1 MLAIPLER
9 LAFIIA
15 KAREFDAEVPV
26 EPDAATGSDGPDDDE
41 REVLLDTPDNP
52 TEEELRD
59 AIDGLGPPERHE
71 LLALMWLGRG
81 GELARGA
88 ARGRRNDD
96 CECHRLS
103 GRHAAPRRLP
113 RRGGLYPGAL
123 AGGFRQSVI
132 PPRFAE

>member
-1 MLAIPLER
+1 MLVIPLER

-52 TEEELRD
+52 TEQELRD
-59 AIDGLGPPERHE
+59 AIDGLGVPERQE

-81 GELARGA
+81 DYDAESWPEALREAVEITIANVTDYLIGTPLLGDYLEEGASVLGLSLDDSERG
-88 ARGRRNDD
+88 
-96 CECHRLS
+96 
-103 GRHAAPRRLP
+103 
-113 RRGGLYPGAL
+113 
-123 AGGFRQSVI
+123 
-132 PPRFAE
+132 

>member
-1 MLAIPLER
+1 MLVIPLEI

-52 TEEELRD
+52 TEQELRD
-59 AIDGLGPPERHE
+59 AIDGLGGPERQE

-81 GELARGA
+81 DYDADSWPEALREARESTIASVTDYLVGTPLLGDYVEEGA
-88 ARGRRNDD
+88 SALGLSLEDFERG
-96 CECHRLS
+96 
-103 GRHAAPRRLP
+103 
-113 RRGGLYPGAL
+113 
-123 AGGFRQSVI
+123 
-132 PPRFAE
+132 